1 MVDLEALDEKSRVF
15 AAELF
20 RTAPHLRRYARD
32 EPSPGGAHFL
42 VMTLDPP
49 SGRPSPLVVDTGDP
63 DTISIHWGPF
73 HREFSANPGAGRSSQ
88 CAEALN
94 LVEDILSGALTV
106 YAIRRAGRTVESG
119 TLLGER
125 EEARLLTRLTDACE
139 LELWS
144 WEGEVDSK
152 ILPPSRNTAR

>member
-20 RTAPHLRRYARD
+20 RTAPQLRRHARD

-42 VMTLDPP
+42 VLTLDPP
-49 SGRPSPLVVDTGDP
+49 SGRRSQLVVDTGDP
-63 DTISIHWGPF
+63 DTISVHWGPF
-73 HREFSANPGAGRSSQ
+73 HREFYANPNAGRSSE

-106 YAIRRAGRTVESG
+106 YAIRREGRYVESG
-119 TLLGER
+119 TVHGER
-125 EEARLLTRLTDACE
+125 EEARLLSRLPEGSE

-144 WEGEVDSK
+144 WEGQVDSSVRAPRRK
-152 ILPPSRNTAR
+152 AR